1 MRATIGITEEF
12 TEEEQLVQTLV
23 ADEQQ
28 GDDMQEMPLP
38 NVKALVLAKV
48 IKFCQH
54 HKDAPMDEIQK
65 PLKCN
70 VLSKSETGGPSSMA
84 ISVSGRE
91 ATGQGAVGSALGS
104 NVIGHGAATS
114 VSGEEVIEDVTG
126 YDEVTLGAGRLVM
139 GHGVVAFDV
148 LLPVQPTKK
157 NTQPVFCRS

>member
-70 VLSKSETGGPSSMA
+70 VLSKSETGGPS
-84 ISVSGRE
+84 RKL
-91 ATGQGAVGSALGS
+91 LGMGWS
-104 NVIGHGAATS
+104 FS
-114 VSGEEVIEDVTG
+114 RDVTG

>member
-70 VLSKSETGGPSSMA
+70 VLSKSETGGPSS
-84 ISVSGRE
+84 
-91 ATGQGAVGSALGS
+91 SALGS

-114 VSGEEVIEDVTG
+114 VSGEEVIEYGVVVRDVTG

>member
-70 VLSKSETGGPSSMA
+70 VLSKSETGGPSSWCPA
-84 ISVSGRE
+84 GKL
-91 ATGQGAVGSALGS
+91 LGMGWS
-104 NVIGHGAATS
+104 FS
-114 VSGEEVIEDVTG
+114 RDVTG

>member
-70 VLSKSETGGPSSMA
+70 VLSKSETGGPSS
-84 ISVSGRE
+84 
-91 ATGQGAVGSALGS
+91 
-104 NVIGHGAATS
+104 
-114 VSGEEVIEDVTG
+114 EEVIEYGVVVRDVTG

>member
-70 VLSKSETGGPSSMA
+70 VLSKSETGGPSS
-84 ISVSGRE
+84 SCR
-91 ATGQGAVGSALGS
+91 
-104 NVIGHGAATS
+104 
-114 VSGEEVIEDVTG
+114 DVTG

>member
-70 VLSKSETGGPSSMA
+70 VLSKSETGGPSS
-84 ISVSGRE
+84 SW
-91 ATGQGAVGSALGS
+91 
-104 NVIGHGAATS
+104 
-114 VSGEEVIEDVTG
+114 DVTG